1 MLGFFKMAS
10 LRQSYCAAVKKWS
23 RAFFLSAF
31 AEKCLLRD
39 GRFSK
44 STGGE
49 MSAAAHPPALPW
61 TFPRFCLCTVYRMYA
76 AGTSFSKIVRGRYN
90 HAHFFFC
97 TFISLHYEILFR
109 HIAWVF
115 FLSFFFVCFHAS
127 VQVLQEVVINAG
139 NEWRF
144 SKLPRT
150 LPCCWRATCYYIVI
164 IEHKTVYIRA
174 KCPWKDSSHCCLL
187 SL

>member
-23 RAFFLSAF
+23 RAFFVCICWKVFAARRALFKKHRRGNVSRSA
-31 AEKCLLRD
+31 
-39 GRFSK
+39 
-44 STGGE
+44 STRVT
-49 MSAAAHPPALPW
+49 MDVSSFLP
-61 TFPRFCLCTVYRMYA
+61 VYRLPYIRSRHVFQQNSERA
-76 AGTSFSKIVRGRYN
+76 IQPRTLFLLYVYFFTLWNLIQTHRTSFFVI
-90 HAHFFFC
+90 
-97 TFISLHYEILFR
+97 
-109 HIAWVF
+109 
-115 FLSFFFVCFHAS
+115 FFVCFHAS